1 MTTKI
6 AARLAAHAQ
15 SGAIVLS
22 ELTCVR
28 LSSDLTL
35 EDMGLR
41 ELKGIERPVRLYH
54 LPGAGV

>member
-41 ELKGIERPVRLYH
+41 ELTGIERPVRLYH